1 MLCIS
6 HRKNLQ
12 QLTSIK
18 VPNFWVGQ
26 NSLVSYSAKERHSTG
41 EYIVGWHEHF
51 NPFRWKKKKRVVW
64 SPRVKVSLAA
74 NWRSA
79 WLCCMAKVSWSLQ
92 VGRQAGEPLLRALK
106 VVVSKICLWLLTFCQ
121 KCELLLGLLKWEKNL
136 SAGAFWTYWKLLRP
150 SSFIILLSCWSRKLM
165 VCPDLQDQAN
175 WGGLLRT
182 FKRTYISF
190 CIWT

>member
-1 MLCIS
+1 MFCIS

-18 VPNFWVGQ
+18 VPNISVGQ
-26 NSLVSYSAKERHSTG
+26 NRLVSYSAKERHSTV

-51 NPFRWKKKKRVVW
+51 NPFRWKKKFVW
-64 SPRVKVSLAA
+64 SPRAAKVSLAA
-74 NWRSA
+74 SWSSA

-92 VGRQAGEPLLRALK
+92 VGRQAGEPLLRALESGCQQALPLTTDILSEMW
-106 VVVSKICLWLLTFCQ
+106 VVTEIS
-121 KCELLLGLLKWEKNL
+121 EMGKNL

-150 SSFIILLSCWSRKLM
+150 SSFIILLSCWSRMLM
-165 VCPDLQDQAN
+165 VWPDLQDQAN